1 MYNNR
6 TSNITGVLGATL
18 GLPAAAPS
26 PFGNASYYINNDLI
40 ISAVPILELRHM
52 ALKQILVFTKIL

>member
-1 MYNNR
+1 
-6 TSNITGVLGATL
+6 LGATL